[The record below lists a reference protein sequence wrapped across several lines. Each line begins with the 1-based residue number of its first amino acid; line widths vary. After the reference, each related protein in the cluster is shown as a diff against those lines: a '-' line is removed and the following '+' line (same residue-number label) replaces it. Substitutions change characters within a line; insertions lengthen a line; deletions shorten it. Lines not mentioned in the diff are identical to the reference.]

1 MQRRKSDEIH
11 LGKTVFSFD
20 SIGNSK
26 VIDRTASGF
35 DNADQKVEKHKRLV
49 RKRECNEDVAPYIP
63 CVLNFIYQA
72 MLKNVKTKKQPAVN
86 SYARME
92 NSEFRTMLTQ
102 NHYTDPNCV
111 HLCFP
116 IKI

>member
-35 DNADQKVEKHKRLV
+35 DNADQKVE
-49 RKRECNEDVAPYIP
+49 
-63 CVLNFIYQA
+63 
-72 MLKNVKTKKQPAVN
+72 NV
-86 SYARME
+86 E
-92 NSEFRTMLTQ
+92 IL
-102 NHYTDPNCV
+102 
-111 HLCFP
+111 P
-116 IKI
+116 IR